1 MIKHIWWQE
10 RFEDGRGIIIS
21 SKSKD
26 NQYNDQKKK
35 DKTTNNDVQ
44 NNKRK
49 TRLGTMTSLDWF
61 HF

>member
-10 RFEDGRGIIIS
+10 KFEDSRGIIIS

-35 DKTTNNDVQ
+35 EKTTNNDVQ
-44 NNKRK
+44 TNKRK
-49 TRLGTMTSLDWF
+49 TRLDTMASLD
-61 HF
+61 